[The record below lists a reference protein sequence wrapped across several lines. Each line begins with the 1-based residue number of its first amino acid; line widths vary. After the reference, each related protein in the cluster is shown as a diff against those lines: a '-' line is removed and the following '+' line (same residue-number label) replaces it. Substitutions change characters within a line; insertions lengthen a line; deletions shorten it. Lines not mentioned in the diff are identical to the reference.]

1 MSGFSVFQDL
11 LNTISERGLRM
22 LAPISG
28 NASSAQSLIEQ
39 CDILISNRGEASGVA
54 YARRVLNGLEQ
65 LDDEQ
70 CLEFYRELA
79 RRYHPDTDTVK
90 KASNAYVAD
99 PSPGN
104 LAVLLEAAAP
114 PRQELFRRL
123 NLAPGGTAGLV
134 SLRKGMLAHLRKEPA
149 LQSIE
154 NDLAYLF
161 DSWFNR
167 GFLVLKPIDWR
178 TPANVLEK
186 IIQYEAVHE
195 INGWKDLRR
204 RVYPPD
210 RRCFAFFHPAL
221 GDEPLIFV
229 EVALTLEAPAAIAEV
244 LDARDENFDV
254 EQASSAVFYSISNCQ
269 EGLRGV
275 SFGNFLIKQVAE
287 ELASELPGVKN
298 FVTLS
303 PIPGFLRWLRNSPD
317 GISEDEVSVALES
330 ISDDDW
336 HIDPEK
342 SKKARELLLPLAAF
356 YLLKAK
362 RDNDLPVDPVT
373 RFHIGNGA
381 SLDRLNWLG
390 DISPRG
396 LEQSAG
402 IMVNYLY
409 DLNKIE
415 KNHEAYVD
423 KGSIA
428 ASRSVRTELSHRVKS
443 A

>member
-1 MSGFSVFQDL
+1 MSSFSVFQDL

-28 NASSAQSLIEQ
+28 NVPSVQSLIEQ
-39 CDILISNRGEASGVA
+39 CDILLSNRGEASGVA
-54 YARRVLNGLEQ
+54 YARRVLTGLGQ

-79 RRYHPDTDTVK
+79 GRYHPDTDTVE
-90 KASNAYVAD
+90 KASHAYVTD
-99 PSPGN
+99 PNPGN

-134 SLRKGMLAHLRKEPA
+134 SLRKGMLAHLRHEPA

-195 INGWKDLRR
+195 INGWKDLRS

-244 LDARDENFDV
+244 LDARDENFDL
-254 EQASSAVFYSISNCQ
+254 EQARTAVFYSISNCQ

-287 ELASELPGVKN
+287 ELASELPGLKS

-303 PIPGFLRWLRNSPD
+303 PIPGFLNWLRNSPN
-317 GISEDEVSVALES
+317 GITEDEVSVALAS
-330 ISDDDW
+330 IAEDDW
-336 HIDPEK
+336 HLDPEK
-342 SKKARELLLPLAAF
+342 SKNARELLLPLAAF
-356 YLLKAK
+356 YLLKEK
-362 RDNDLPVDPVT
+362 RDNNLPVDPVT

-396 LEQSAG
+396 LQQSAG

-409 DLNKIE
+409 NLNKIE

-428 ASRSVRTELSHRVKS
+428 ASRSVRTEISHRVITP
-443 A
+443 

>member
-149 LQSIE
+149 LQSI
-154 NDLAYLF
+154 
-161 DSWFNR
+161 
-167 GFLVLKPIDWR
+167 
-178 TPANVLEK
+178 
-186 IIQYEAVHE
+186 
-195 INGWKDLRR
+195 
-204 RVYPPD
+204 
-210 RRCFAFFHPAL
+210 
-221 GDEPLIFV
+221 
-229 EVALTLEAPAAIAEV
+229 
-244 LDARDENFDV
+244 
-254 EQASSAVFYSISNCQ
+254 
-269 EGLRGV
+269 
-275 SFGNFLIKQVAE
+275 
-287 ELASELPGVKN
+287 
-298 FVTLS
+298 
-303 PIPGFLRWLRNSPD
+303 
-317 GISEDEVSVALES
+317 
-330 ISDDDW
+330 
-336 HIDPEK
+336 
-342 SKKARELLLPLAAF
+342 
-356 YLLKAK
+356 
-362 RDNDLPVDPVT
+362 
-373 RFHIGNGA
+373 
-381 SLDRLNWLG
+381 
-390 DISPRG
+390 
-396 LEQSAG
+396 
-402 IMVNYLY
+402 
-409 DLNKIE
+409 
-415 KNHEAYVD
+415 
-423 KGSIA
+423 
-428 ASRSVRTELSHRVKS
+428 
-443 A
+443 